1 MAYYCYKCRNEI
13 EFIVKVGVIVG
24 RLDTCNHCTAYMHV
38 CRNCRFHDPDVHNE
52 CRIPE
57 ADFIRDREAAN
68 FCNVF
73 EIRQLD
79 EAPPADDSVDAAK
92 AKLEDMFKNIK

>member
-13 EFIVKVGVIVG
+13 EFIVKVGVKVG

-38 CRNCRFHDPDVHNE
+38 CKNCRFHDVDVHNQ

-68 FCNVF
+68 FCHQF
-73 EIRQLD
+73 DIRDMD
-79 EAPPADDSVDAAK
+79 EPPEVDNTVEAAK
-92 AKLEDMFKNIK
+92 AKLEDMFKKLK

>member
-52 CRIPE
+52 CRVPE

-68 FCNVF
+68 FCNLF
-73 EIRQLD
+73 EMRQLD
-79 EAPPADDSVDAAK
+79 EAPPVDDTVDAAK
-92 AKLEDMFKNIK
+92 AKLEDMFKNLK